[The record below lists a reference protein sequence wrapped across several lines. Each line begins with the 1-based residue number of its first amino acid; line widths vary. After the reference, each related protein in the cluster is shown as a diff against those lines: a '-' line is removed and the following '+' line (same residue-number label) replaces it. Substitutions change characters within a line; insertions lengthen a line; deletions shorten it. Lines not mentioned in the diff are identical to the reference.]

1 MNIGEGAATNAV
13 LVNTTQSAIFHGAN
27 IFTANSITLAD
38 GKVYSISDY
47 DGFREGKGIEVHTTQ
62 FDDYINLTGYTAA
75 DFYGTE
81 RGAPIDITTSVGNDV
96 YIGPSFLNSDGKFVS
111 VLDNQHYFEFADKLG
126 LDASQGLQIN
136 LQGDGKVEIL
146 DPANGYSSQAYNIVE
161 VQTSEHS
168 NDTVHGDIGD
178 NRFYS
183 YGGTDTFHGSAGK
196 DVFTY
201 LREVTI
207 VI

>member
-1 MNIGEGAATNAV
+1 MRVPLRMVYLLTLQN
-13 LVNTTQSAIFHGAN
+13 QQY
-27 IFTANSITLAD
+27 FTGPIYLRRYSITLAD

-47 DGFREGKGIEVHTTQ
+47 DVFREGKGIEVHTTQ

-81 RGAPIDITTSVGNDV
+81 SNAPIDITTSVGNDV

-111 VLDNQHYFEFADKLG
+111 VLDNQHYFEFANKLG

-168 NDTVHGDIGD
+168 NDTVHGDIED

-196 DVFTY
+196 DVFHP
-201 LREVTI
+201 I
-207 VI
+207 

>member
-1 MNIGEGAATNAV
+1 MTFV
-13 LVNTTQSAIFHGAN
+13 
-27 IFTANSITLAD
+27 D
-38 GKVYSISDY
+38 GKYYSISDY

-62 FDDYINLTGYTAA
+62 FDDYIDLTGYTAA

-81 RGAPIDITTSVGNDV
+81 SNSPIDITTSLGNDV
-96 YIGPSFLNSDGKFVS
+96 YIGPSFLNDYGKFVS
-111 VLDNQHYFEFADKLG
+111 VLDNQHYFQFADQLG

-146 DPANGYSSQAYNIVE
+146 DAANGYRSEAYNIVE

-183 YGGTDTFHGSAGK
+183 YGGTDTFHGGAGK
-196 DVFTY
+196 DKFTLSKRRY
-201 LREVTI
+201 DSDLEHKIIIEDYQSGEEIEAKASRLLW
-207 VI
+207 